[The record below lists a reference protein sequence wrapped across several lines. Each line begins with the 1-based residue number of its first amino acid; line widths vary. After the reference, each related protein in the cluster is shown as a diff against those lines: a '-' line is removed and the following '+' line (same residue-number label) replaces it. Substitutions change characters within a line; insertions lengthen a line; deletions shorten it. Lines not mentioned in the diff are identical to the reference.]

1 MILLDIEIDEVTEN
15 LDDAHRDLIEA
26 ITVNSLVVQLYQKIR
41 GPMNN
46 PPVNDVSVISPQVI
60 MGKLPELENYSGT
73 LRKLVLDRLVYWT
86 RCEARMEWTTEKMMA
101 HNRNRSFRDNMGES
115 SVCEWPGCEESSS
128 LVSDHRFPFSMGG
141 EDKPENHGPLCKW
154 HNLIKMNSPYMI
166 IRWPGE

>member
-1 MILLDIEIDEVTEN
+1 MILLDIEINEVTEN
-15 LDDAHRDLIEA
+15 LDDAHRELIEA

-46 PPVNDVSVISPQVI
+46 PPVNDVSEFLPQVI
-60 MGKLPELENYSGT
+60 MEKLPELENYSGT
-73 LRKLVLDRLVYWT
+73 LRKLVLDRLVYWI

-101 HNRNRSFRDNMGES
+101 RNRKSSFRDNMGES

-166 IRWPGE
+166 IRWPGD